1 MSITT
6 YAELQTAVQ
15 NWMDRADFSSRVP
28 EFIALAEAHFN
39 RKLRCREMVA
49 TSSFNTTAGTATL
62 PTDFLQTINLYW
74 SGSTPKTLE
83 EWQDQ
88 PFEDYF
94 GALTAGPPEAYLI
107 RGLSIYVAPVDNT
120 TALKLI
126 YYQKI
131 PALTV
136 SNTTNWLLT
145 AHPDL
150 YLFATLTEAELFTLD
165 PQAASIWG
173 PRRDAVLEDVWRS
186 GQFYRGA
193 AAAIRISGPTP

>member
-1 MSITT
+1 MTIST

-15 NWMDRADFSSRVP
+15 NWMDRSDFSSRVP
-28 EFIALAEAHFN
+28 EFIALAEAFFN

-49 TSSFNTTAGTATL
+49 TSSFTTTAGTATL
-62 PTDFLQTINLYW
+62 PTDFLQAINVYW
-74 SGSTPKTLE
+74 NGSTPKSLE
-83 EWQDQ
+83 EYPDQ
-88 PFEDYF
+88 VFEDRY

-120 TALKLI
+120 TQLKLI

-131 PALTV
+131 PALA
-136 SNTTNWLLT
+136 SSSTNWLLT

-150 YLFATLTEAELFTLD
+150 YLFAALTEAELFTLD
-165 PQAASIWG
+165 SQAASIWG

-193 AAAIRISGPTP
+193 APGIRISGPTP